1 MKSVLIALVLVL
13 GCGVA
18 VEASH
23 VRQRVVVRQ
32 PVFRPRS
39 NVQRVVVPDH
49 RQNVQRVIIQDS
61 YHGTGALLLNSG
73 GCHSTQTLR
82 LGNSFLLLN

>member
-39 NVQRVVVPDH
+39 VRRRYSQGAGYLGKSPPDKSS
-49 RQNVQRVIIQDS
+49 VSCAAI
-61 YHGTGALLLNSG
+61 
-73 GCHSTQTLR
+73 
-82 LGNSFLLLN
+82 FLSVTHLDAAVSPSSPS